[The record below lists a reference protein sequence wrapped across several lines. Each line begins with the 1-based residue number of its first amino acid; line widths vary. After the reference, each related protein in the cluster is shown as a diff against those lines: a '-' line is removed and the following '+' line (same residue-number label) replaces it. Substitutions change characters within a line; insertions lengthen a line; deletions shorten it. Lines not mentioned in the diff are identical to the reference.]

1 MSLKEQLNQ
10 ELHEAMKARDARRRD
25 TLRQVITG
33 VKNMEV
39 EVGHPLTDAEVLDV
53 IGREAKRHRESIA
66 EFGRGGRQD
75 LVDQEQ
81 AELIILEAY
90 LPQQMSRANIEVL
103 VRQAISELGVSGK
116 AQAGQVMKHLMA
128 QVKGRADGKLVS
140 QLVQQQLPA

>member
-128 QVKGRADGKLVS
+128 QVKGRADGKLVN
-140 QLVQQQLPA
+140 QVVQELLA

>member
-33 VKNMEV
+33 IKNMEV
-39 EVGHPLTDAEVLDV
+39 EVGHLLTDAEVLDV
-53 IGREAKRHRESIA
+53 IAREAKRHRESIA

-81 AELIILEAY
+81 AELLILEAY
-90 LPQQMSRANIEVL
+90 LPQQMSRADIEVL

-128 QVKGRADGKLVS
+128 QVKGRADGKLVN
-140 QLVQQQLPA
+140 QVVQELLA

>member
-128 QVKGRADGKLVS
+128 QVKGRADGKLVN
-140 QLVQQQLPA
+140 QVVQELLN